1 MCIFLITRLLVN
13 LPKFPYTSAPHKLK
27 SATLVYI
34 GPIVAVVLCFWAF
47 PVFLLFS
54 LRVGVPARYQ
64 SSFDQVIDRYRYRG
78 PNCSPV
84 VPLLAACR
92 LCPVASGASLLVI
105 VLLIHDSR
113 QFRVS
118 FLFSFFSLFLVAFSW
133 LGSGFLLILLHCV
146 VSALCFLVVLVNLS
160 VVVIIVHRLRCLLSF
175 CQLPWSAACLFF
187 VVVNFSCSFVLP
199 QIPSG
204 S

>member
-1 MCIFLITRLLVN
+1 MYNKYSDHIHFPKVFCSLCSFVPQHIRCVLLYIQYRHTTPTTFSFSRRLLSSSFSVV
-13 LPKFPYTSAPHKLK
+13 LHPTSAPHKLK

-118 FLFSFFSLFLVAFSW
+118 FLFSFFSLFLVAFS
-133 LGSGFLLILLHCV
+133 
-146 VSALCFLVVLVNLS
+146 
-160 VVVIIVHRLRCLLSF
+160 
-175 CQLPWSAACLFF
+175 
-187 VVVNFSCSFVLP
+187 
-199 QIPSG
+199 
-204 S
+204 

>member
-1 MCIFLITRLLVN
+1 M
-13 LPKFPYTSAPHKLK
+13 
-27 SATLVYI
+27 
-34 GPIVAVVLCFWAF
+34 AVVLCFWAF

-118 FLFSFFSLFLVAFSW
+118 FLFSFFFSFFGCFFVTRVWFLVDS
-133 LGSGFLLILLHCV
+133 S
-146 VSALCFLVVLVNLS
+146 SLCCFC
-160 VVVIIVHRLRCLLSF
+160 IVFFGRPCQSF
-175 CQLPWSAACLFF
+175 CCCHYRASASLPLIFLSITMVSCLPFF
-187 VVVNFSCSFVLP
+187 C
-199 QIPSG
+199 G
-204 S
+204 C